1 MPRAKPE
8 YITLKWLW
16 IKVLFELEISYFEAL
31 VRPPYR
37 DNFLVF
43 SLLRKYPVFLGHNIR
58 AFVRDQKKLQK
69 MVSKLKLDE
78 VKLKKLE
85 VIECDIF
92 DSNTLN
98 LSHIDLVVS
107 CLGFHRRNNKAMKI
121 DHYSRFG
128 FRGLYTYNVY
138 V

>member
-1 MPRAKPE
+1 M
-8 YITLKWLW
+8 IS
-16 IKVLFELEISYFEAL
+16 LFFCLIFAQMA
-31 VRPPYR
+31 
-37 DNFLVF
+37 F
-43 SLLRKYPVFLGHNIR
+43 SGHNIR

-128 FRGLYTYNVY
+128 FPGLYNLILHGSCNMPI
-138 V
+138 